1 MRYDLKGSEIN
12 RLSNIPMGENG
23 PEKVVMMDSNFL
35 LQLNGRPLALRV
47 THANLLSIC
56 VGNDTLCLSKQNII
70 DYSLLAVIDTVK
82 KKIRFG
88 ILDYCQMYT
97 FDKKLET
104 QLKTIVNFGGLPTII
119 PPDPYRIRF

>member
-1 MRYDLKGSEIN
+1 
-12 RLSNIPMGENG
+12 MGENG

-88 ILDYCQMYT
+88 ILAYCQMYT

-119 PPDPYRIRF
+119 PPDPYRIRFQ

>member
-1 MRYDLKGSEIN
+1 
-12 RLSNIPMGENG
+12 MGENG
-23 PEKVVMMDSNFL
+23 PEKVVMQDSNFL
-35 LQLNGRPLALRV
+35 YQLMGRPVALRV

-70 DYSLLAVIDTVK
+70 DYSLLAIVDTNR

-97 FDKKLET
+97 FDKKVET
-104 QLKTIVNFGGLPTII
+104 
-119 PPDPYRIRF
+119 